1 MLIFVT
7 GATGFVGS
15 EVLRQLTKTGHD
27 VITLVRRGSAKN
39 LIKTDR
45 VRIHVGDVTD
55 PESLP
60 EGIRGCD
67 AVIHLVGII
76 RAFPDKGVTFEHMHV
91 DATQNVLNAASSVGV
106 KRFLHMSANGAR
118 SDSEID
124 YQRTKWDAEE
134 KVRASTMDWTI
145 FRPALIFGPGSD
157 FLETLADLVRRL
169 PIVPVFGNG
178 QYRIQPV
185 AVEQVA
191 ETFVRALEKKES
203 VGETYLLCGGKSYT
217 YDTILDL
224 VGHALGK
231 ESVHKVHQPVSLVK
245 PVVSMLDFFDKFPIT
260 EDQLKMLLEG
270 NECDSEPWAKAFG
283 IDPISFETGVHHCFN
298 ENSD

>member
-15 EVLRQLTKTGHD
+15 EVLKQLTKAGHD

-45 VRIHVGDVTD
+45 IRIHVGDVTD

-60 EGIRGCD
+60 EGIQGCD

-76 RAFPDKGVTFEHMHV
+76 RAFPDKGVTFEHLHV

-118 SDSEID
+118 FDSEID
-124 YQRTKWDAEE
+124 YQRTKWEAEE

-145 FRPALIFGPGSD
+145 FRPTLIFGLGSD
-157 FLETLADLVRRL
+157 FLETLADLVQRL
-169 PIVPVFGNG
+169 PIVPVFGDG

-231 ESVHKVHQPVSLVK
+231 ESLHKVHQPVSLVK